1 MTLGQRLPRLLIA
14 GVFAIASTTGF
25 RPIVAQ
31 NADSAAQQKADIEPK
46 KRVAKGKPR
55 TKATPKAKPRPRPK
69 PKPQAMPATVL
80 RGT

>member
-14 GVFAIASTTGF
+14 GVFAIISTIGF

-46 KRVAKGKPR
+46 KRLAKGKPR
-55 TKATPKAKPRPRPK
+55 TKGETAAETEAE
-69 PKPQAMPATVL
+69 AAADACNCAA
-80 RGT
+80 GA